1 MRTATI
7 AVVDDDEA
15 ALDSFAIL
23 LEIGGYDVTTFDDGV
38 RFLDEFPSLLTDCV
52 LLDIRMPNL
61 DGFSVLERLKAAS
74 DTPPVILMTASPKLL
89 SQARAR
95 QLGALM
101 VLEKPIEE
109 ASLLSALRMAIALPG
124 VAHAGVG
131 ENTYT

>member
-1 MRTATI
+1 MRNATI

-23 LEIGGYDVTTFDDGV
+23 LEIGGFEVSTFDDGV
-38 RFLDEFPSLLTDCV
+38 RFLDEFPSLLTDCI
-52 LLDIRMPNL
+52 LLDIRMPNM
-61 DGFSVLERLKAAS
+61 DGFSVLERLKAAG
-74 DTPPVILMTASPKLL
+74 DPPPVILMTASPKLL

-109 ASLLSALRMAIALPG
+109 ASLLSALRMAITLPG
-124 VAHAGVG
+124 AGKAEVR